1 MHCDGCA
8 KRIRGSVRRYPGVE
22 GVAMDVD
29 KGIMT
34 VVGRLDAKKLRD
46 RVADK
51 TKKKVDLVLGGGGG
65 NSSNNKG
72 GGGNN
77 NKQGG
82 GNQHKGGHEEDG
94 KQSDK
99 EHGGGEQ
106 EGKEK
111 DKGDRQE
118 GEEGT
123 KGKDNNKGGSG
134 GGGKGKGGGGGGG
147 GGKDNKKPVAPVVAT
162 VVLRIGSTGLHCDGC
177 MNRIRR
183 KLYKIKGV
191 EQVRMDMGKNQVTV
205 TGTMDAKALPEKL
218 RKKLRR
224 PVDVVAPGSGNKD
237 GKDKDG
243 GGGGG
248 KEKEKEKDGKDG
260 KDAAITKALSAEL
273 EAWKAAFY
281 DQQSLSNAEFMLSDE
296 NPNAACAVM

>member
-1 MHCDGCA
+1 MEFGCA
-8 KRIRGSVRRYPGVE
+8 
-22 GVAMDVD
+22 AMA
-29 KGIMT
+29 IM
-34 VVGRLDAKKLRD
+34 
-46 RVADK
+46 
-51 TKKKVDLVLGGGGG
+51 
-65 NSSNNKG
+65 
-72 GGGNN
+72 
-77 NKQGG
+77 Q
-82 GNQHKGGHEEDG
+82 
-94 KQSDK
+94 
-99 EHGGGEQ
+99 
-106 EGKEK
+106 
-111 DKGDRQE
+111 
-118 GEEGT
+118 
-123 KGKDNNKGGSG
+123 
-134 GGGKGKGGGGGGG
+134 
-147 GGKDNKKPVAPVVAT
+147 PVVAT

>member
-1 MHCDGCA
+1 MEFGCA
-8 KRIRGSVRRYPGVE
+8 
-22 GVAMDVD
+22 AMA
-29 KGIMT
+29 IM
-34 VVGRLDAKKLRD
+34 
-46 RVADK
+46 
-51 TKKKVDLVLGGGGG
+51 
-65 NSSNNKG
+65 
-72 GGGNN
+72 
-77 NKQGG
+77 Q
-82 GNQHKGGHEEDG
+82 
-94 KQSDK
+94 
-99 EHGGGEQ
+99 
-106 EGKEK
+106 
-111 DKGDRQE
+111 
-118 GEEGT
+118 
-123 KGKDNNKGGSG
+123 
-134 GGGKGKGGGGGGG
+134 
-147 GGKDNKKPVAPVVAT
+147 PVVAT

-183 KLYKIKGV
+183 KLYKIKGTYVRRTLHLRWHGIWLAWFANYGGGAGV

-296 NPNAACAVM
+296 NPNAACTVM